1 MDKGQKAKTISDLR
15 RRNVLESLKDIG
27 SGTAQSFKKD
37 LFEDTSKDFLK
48 ELFGQKEPPN
58 YSGDLI
64 PGESLELS
72 ELFSGQVEENKKLK
86 KQIILERNLH
96 VEEEALVEKRSN
108 ELKLQLH
115 VLMQEVL
122 ALAKSTENLG
132 EEVQVASMEAPSEP
146 GVYHIIFFE
155 KLIEFI
161 KAFRAKIESA
171 CLWLNVSNKRAEKKN
186 YWVMYKKKGSSF
198 LLAPDHYLQ
207 RSAG

>member
-15 RRNVLESLKDIG
+15 RRNVLESLKDIS
-27 SGTAQSFKKD
+27 SGTTQSLKKD

-48 ELFGQKEPPN
+48 ELFGQKEPQN
-58 YSGDLI
+58 YSGDLV

-132 EEVQVASMEAPSEP
+132 EEVQLASMEAPSEP

-161 KAFRAKIESA
+161 KSFRAKIESA
-171 CLWLNVSNKRAEKKN
+171 SLWLNTSNKRAEKKN
-186 YWVMYKKKGSSF
+186 YWAMYKKKGSSF